1 MGRVEALNKV
11 ILILTEIFPSV
22 FWYMIF
28 KNYNLETFSAYSA
41 SSVKQNLNEWKFSN
55 TNNNIYDQ
63 SDHLLWVT

>member
-41 SSVKQNLNEWKFSN
+41 SSVKQNLNE
-55 TNNNIYDQ
+55 
-63 SDHLLWVT
+63 